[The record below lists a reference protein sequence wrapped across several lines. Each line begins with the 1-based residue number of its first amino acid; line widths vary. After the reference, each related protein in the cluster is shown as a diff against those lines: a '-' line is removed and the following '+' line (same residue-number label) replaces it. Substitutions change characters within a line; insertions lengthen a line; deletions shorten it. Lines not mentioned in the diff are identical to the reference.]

1 MAEPVAVA
9 RSPISFRRERPG
21 PPGGGAPLTLAD
33 WTPVAKVLVRAAAD
47 GALAGRLGVAC
58 GRAALD
64 DPQGVLVARFGPDEW
79 LVLAAPGGSGAVVA
93 GLEAVA
99 GSGGDGELVSVIDLT
114 SGLAA
119 MRLTGERAPDVLA
132 KVCGVDTG
140 PAPDG
145 TAFRSL
151 VAGVVAEVIRDD
163 GGGPGV
169 RSYLIACDWS
179 LGDYLFETLVDAG
192 AEFGLTVVPP
202 LEWAG

>member
-1 MAEPVAVA
+1 
-9 RSPISFRRERPG
+9 
-21 PPGGGAPLTLAD
+21 LTLAD
-33 WTPVAKVLVRAAAD
+33 WTPVAKALVRAVPD

-114 SGLAA
+114 SGRAA

-140 PAPDG
+140 PASDG

-163 GGGPGV
+163 GGGPGG

-179 LGDYLFETLVDAG
+179 LGGYLFETLVDAG
-192 AEFGLTVVPP
+192 AEFGLAVDRP
-202 LEWAG
+202 LEWAT